1 LAVDRHRAVDALEGV
16 FGQHAVMT
24 DALDFEQTPV
34 GLEADVADL
43 GQIVQALADAK
54 VVGVV
59 DGGLGT

>member
-1 LAVDRHRAVDALEGV
+1 
-16 FGQHAVMT
+16 MT